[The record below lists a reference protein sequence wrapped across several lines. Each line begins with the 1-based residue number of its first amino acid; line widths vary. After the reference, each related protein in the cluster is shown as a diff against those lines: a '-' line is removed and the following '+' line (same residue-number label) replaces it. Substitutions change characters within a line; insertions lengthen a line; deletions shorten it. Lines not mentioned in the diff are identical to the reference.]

1 MISPLFLPEFTHRF
15 SRRADIKRSIV
26 SVDNDLPL
34 LSIVTE
40 VMNGADHI
48 QQTIDSVTSQDYDN
62 VEYIVVDG
70 GSTDE
75 TLNIIEANR
84 EKISH
89 IISEPDRGIYD
100 AINKGIRF
108 AHGDIVGIIASNDW
122 YNEDIFGHIIEE
134 YKKNP
139 HAIIYGI
146 VKIYMNERFCGI
158 EGHPVEWLRNGMF
171 PHSTVFV
178 PREVYLEHGTYD
190 ITYRIAADYDAMI
203 RYWKANVPFSF
214 CDRVLAN
221 VRVGGISSSP
231 LSAIEQK
238 SVMKKH
244 GFIAENHE
252 NMSRRLLK
260 KAFNSSVDWIRDK
273 F

>member
-1 MISPLFLPEFTHRF
+1 MTE
-15 SRRADIKRSIV
+15 IKRS
-26 SVDNDLPL
+26 SVFADNDIPL

-48 QQTIDSVTSQDYDN
+48 QQTMDSVISQDYDN

-70 GSTDE
+70 GSTDG
-75 TLNIIEANR
+75 TLDIIEANR
-84 EKISH
+84 DKISQV
-89 IISEPDRGIYD
+89 ISEPDKGIYD
-100 AINKGIRF
+100 AINKGIKY

-122 YNEDIFGHIIEE
+122 YSENIFGNIIGE

-146 VKIYMNERFCGI
+146 SKIYMDEKFCGI
-158 EGHPVEWLRNGMF
+158 EGHPVEWLRNGML
-171 PHSTVFV
+171 PHSTIFV
-178 PREVYLEHGTYD
+178 PREVYLKHGTFD
-190 ITYRIAADYDAMI
+190 ISYRIAADYDAMI

-231 LSAIEQK
+231 LSAIEQEA
-238 SVMKKH
+238 VMRKH
-244 GFIAENHE
+244 GFMAEEHE
-252 NMSRRLLK
+252 TLSRRLLK
-260 KAFNSSVDWIRDK
+260 KAFNSSVDWIREK